1 MNTETN
7 NASGTLWVVAT
18 PIGNLEDMTPRAQRI
33 LAQVAVIAAED
44 TRISARLPGVDG
56 TARMASLHE
65 HSDEARIE
73 RLIDDLRAGVDVALI
88 SDAGTPLISDPGFQ
102 LVSAAHDAGIA
113 VRTVPGPSA
122 AIAALS
128 VAGLPTDRFLFEGFL
143 PARSGARQRRLQ
155 ALAAEPATLIFYVP
169 ARDLNV
175 VLADMKEV
183 FGSARQATLARE
195 LTKLH
200 ETVRRDSL
208 AALREW
214 VAADKNQQRG
224 EAVLVVAGSAD
235 DSSKSSVEAANLARS
250 LAQELPPSRAA
261 KVLAKLAGMTRK
273 QAWEMIESFKE
284 G

>member
-1 MNTETN
+1 MSTETDN
-7 NASGTLWVVAT
+7 GSGTLWVVAT
-18 PIGNLEDMTPRAQRI
+18 PIGNLEDLAPRAQRV
-33 LAQVAVIAAED
+33 LNEVQVIAAED

-56 TARMASLHE
+56 TARMVSLHE

-73 RLIDDLRAGVDVALI
+73 RLIDDLNAGIDVALV

-143 PARSGARQRRLQ
+143 PARSGARRRRLQ
-155 ALAAEPATLIFYVP
+155 ALAEEPATLVFYAP
-169 ARDLNV
+169 ARDLKA
-175 VLADMKEV
+175 VLGDMV
-183 FGSARQATLARE
+183 SAFGERRQATLARE

-200 ETVRRDSL
+200 ETVKRDNL
-208 AALREW
+208 AALCAW
-214 VAADKNQQRG
+214 IADDKNQQRG

-235 DSSKSSVEAANLARS
+235 DGSKPSVEATALARA
-250 LAQELPPSRAA
+250 LAQELAPSRAA
-261 KVLAKLAGMTRK
+261 KVLAKLAGMTRQ